1 MVDLPGGS
9 MPFDINEI
17 ILFGLN
23 HKTASLELREKF
35 AFSRDETIYALKKLH
50 GLSTIR
56 ELLIFST
63 CNRVEVLIT
72 SHDKKQALSATRQF
86 VSEFKNI
93 PAEDYSNYI
102 YIHTGAEAVRHLFR
116 VASSL
121 DSMVVGEPQ
130 ILGQV
135 KEAYFIATKNK
146 TSGVILNRL
155 LHRAFFVAKRVR
167 SETGICDSAVSI
179 SYAAIELGQKI
190 FGSLE
195 GKHVLLVGAGEMA
208 ELAVDHLVR
217 HKAGNIFVANRTL
230 ERGVVLAKRFNG
242 QAIRLEE
249 ITEILKNVD
258 IIISSTGAPG
268 YILTRENVKK
278 SMRARKNRPLFF
290 IDIAVPRDIDPD
302 INRINNSY
310 VYDIDDLKGVIDCN
324 INERLKE
331 AVKGERI
338 VDEAV
343 IAFQDWLKSLD
354 AIPTVVDLRNKFTS
368 IAKTEV
374 AKTFHA
380 RKHLNQDDR
389 QAINRMVDAL
399 INKILH
405 DPTLHLKQNSCHGDK
420 TTNIDITRKLFNLDG
435 NNKD

>member
-1 MVDLPGGS
+1 

-23 HKTASLELREKF
+23 HKTAPLELREKF
-35 AFSRDETIYALKKLH
+35 AFSHDDTIYALKKLRE
-50 GLSTIR
+50 LSTIR
-56 ELLIFST
+56 ELLIYST
-63 CNRVEVLIT
+63 CNRVEMMIT

-86 VSEFKNI
+86 ISEFKGI
-93 PAEDYSNYI
+93 PVKNYSDYI
-102 YIHTGAEAVRHLFR
+102 YMHTGAEAVRHLFR

-135 KEAYFIATKNK
+135 KEAYSTATKNK
-146 TSGVILNRL
+146 ASGVILNRL
-155 LHRAFFVAKRVR
+155 LHRAFFVAKKVR

-195 GKHVLLVGAGEMA
+195 GKHVLLIGAGEMA
-208 ELAVDHLVR
+208 ELAVDHLIR
-217 HKAGNIFVANRTL
+217 HKAGTIFVANRTL
-230 ERGVVLAKRFNG
+230 ERGMALARRFKG
-242 QAIRLEE
+242 QAVRLEE
-249 ITEILKNVD
+249 ITEELKNVD

-268 YILTRENVKK
+268 YIITRESVKK

-310 VYDIDDLKGVIDCN
+310 VYDIDDLKGVIDHN
-324 INERLKE
+324 INERQKE

-343 IAFQDWLKSLD
+343 IAFQGWLKSLD
-354 AIPTVVDLRNKFTS
+354 AVPTVVDLRNKFTS
-368 IAKTEV
+368 IAKKEV
-374 AKTFHA
+374 TKTFQML
-380 RKHLNQDDR
+380 KHLNKDDR

-399 INKILH
+399 IKKILH
-405 DPTLHLKQNSCHGDK
+405 DPTLHLKQNGCHGDK
-420 TTNIDITRKLFNLDG
+420 TTNIDIARKLFNLDE
-435 NNKD
+435 NSQE

>member
-1 MVDLPGGS
+1 

-23 HKTASLELREKF
+23 HKTAPLELREKF
-35 AFSRDETIYALKKLH
+35 AFSHEETIYALKKLH

-56 ELLIFST
+56 ELLIYST
-63 CNRVEVLIT
+63 CNRVEMMIT

-86 VSEFKNI
+86 ISEFKGI
-93 PAEDYSNYI
+93 PVKNYSDYI
-102 YIHTGAEAVRHLFR
+102 YMHTGAEAVRHLFR

-135 KEAYFIATKNK
+135 KEAYSTATKNK
-146 TSGVILNRL
+146 ASGVILNRL
-155 LHRAFFVAKRVR
+155 LHRAFFVAKKVR

-195 GKHVLLVGAGEMA
+195 GKHVLLIGAGEMA
-208 ELAVDHLVR
+208 ELAVDHLIR
-217 HKAGNIFVANRTL
+217 HKAGTIFVANRTL
-230 ERGVVLAKRFNG
+230 ERGMALARRFKG
-242 QAIRLEE
+242 QAVRLEE
-249 ITEILKNVD
+249 ITEELKNVD

-268 YILTRENVKK
+268 YIITRESVKK

-290 IDIAVPRDIDPD
+290 IDIAVPRDIDPG

-310 VYDIDDLKGVIDCN
+310 VYDIDDLKGVIDHN
-324 INERLKE
+324 INERQKE

-343 IAFQDWLKSLD
+343 IAFQGWLMSLD
-354 AIPTVVDLRNKFTS
+354 AVPTVVDLRNKFTS
-368 IAKTEV
+368 IAKKEV
-374 AKTFHA
+374 AKTFQML
-380 RKHLNQDDR
+380 KHLNKDDQ

-399 INKILH
+399 IKKILH
-405 DPTLHLKQNSCHGDK
+405 DPTLHLKQNGCHGDK
-420 TTNIDITRKLFNLDG
+420 TTNIDIARKLFNLDE
-435 NNKD
+435 NSQE